1 MKVVAIIQARMSS
14 TRLPG
19 KVLLDIQGRSVLE
32 HIHLRLQS
40 CQYVD
45 QVLVATSDHHSDD
58 LIFDWGKKENISIY
72 RGSLSDVLSRYYFAA
87 SEVQADVVIRITGDC
102 PLIDPDIVDELVQIL
117 ISKNYDYASLVG
129 DFPDG
134 LDCSVMTFKALEE
147 AHLKAKLHSEREH
160 VCPYIEKTFD
170 DFKIFKYY
178 KFDKLGHHR
187 WTLDE
192 EEDYELIKIIYQK
205 LYRNNNIFKHDEI
218 LALLAKEP
226 SISELNSHIIR
237 NEGYLKSLAH
247 DEDHS
252 LQAHVS
258 SKKQ

>member
-1 MKVVAIIQARMSS
+1 MKVIALVQARLGSIRLPEKVLRQIADKPLIELLL
-14 TRLPG
+14 TRLS
-19 KVLLDIQGRSVLE
+19 RSTEIDEIV
-32 HIHLRLQS
+32 
-40 CQYVD
+40 
-45 QVLVATSDHHSDD
+45 VATSEEPLNNKLQLFVES
-58 LIFDWGKKENISIY
+58 LGFQCY
-72 RGSLSDVLSRYYFAA
+72 RGSEKDVLKRFYESAKHFN
-87 SEVQADVVIRITGDC
+87 ADVVVRITGDC

-218 LALLAKEP
+218 FALLAKEP

-252 LQAHVS
+252 LQAHVT